1 MPPPPFTLRT
11 VTAKDYL
18 WLWHLKRLTM
28 RPYVEQ
34 TWGSWDDV
42 AQERFFRQHFSADTI
57 QIIVAGERDA
67 GLLNIEREPRE
78 LFLANIQIHP
88 DFQGRGLGS
97 AVVESVL
104 ASAATLG
111 LPVRL
116 QVLKVNIRARDLY
129 LRLGF
134 TLYDETTT
142 HFLLR
147 HVPR

>member
-1 MPPPPFTLRT
+1 MPPSPFTLRA
-11 VTAKDYL
+11 VTARDYT

-34 TWGSWDDV
+34 TWGSWDDL
-42 AQERFFRQHFSADTI
+42 AQERFFRQHFSAETI
-57 QIIVAGERDA
+57 QIIVADGRDA
-67 GLLNIEREPRE
+67 GLLNIEREPQE

-104 ASAATLG
+104 ASASALH
-111 LPVRL
+111 LSVRL
-116 QVLKVNIRARDLY
+116 QVLKVNPRARDLY

-134 TLYDETTT
+134 TLYGDTLT

-147 HVPR
+147 HSP